1 MGLRVRWQLAAKGA
15 GVVLPGGVALQL
27 VPALLKPPAPA
38 PLPADVGLPRV
49 VVPGQR
55 VPIARRHAPT
65 RRRKRDR
72 SPGRLGR
79 LVSGG
84 GVLRP
89 CGVCGGQRSIPPAGF
104 HPPAPSRSHH
114 QEGTPTPPQD
124 PPPHPTAPTTPPPA
138 SEIPVPPSP

>member
-1 MGLRVRWQLAAKGA
+1 MGLRVGWQVAAEGGGVVVA
-15 GVVLPGGVALQL
+15 GVVALQL

-89 CGVCGGQRSIPPAGF
+89 CGVCGGPRSIPPAGF
-104 HPPAPSRSHH
+104 HPSSPSRSPH

-124 PPPHPTAPTTPPPA
+124 PPPGPLVPPP
-138 SEIPVPPSP
+138 PP